1 MLHCCIGIMAYNEA
15 ANIGRLLEGLLSQKT
30 EKVAIDRIIVVASGC
45 TDGTEDI
52 VCEIAKRDSRVELLV
67 QEKREGKASAV
78 NLFMRNIDHK
88 IVVMQSADTVPV
100 EGTIE
105 ALVSPFEDPNV
116 GMVGGHPVPTNRD
129 DTFIGFGINL
139 LWDLHHL
146 VSLRYPKIGELI
158 AFRNIFYQIPNE
170 TAVDEASIEPLVIGQ
185 GMRLAYA
192 PEAIVYNRGPENIR
206 DFVKQRR
213 RIFAGHLYVK
223 ETLGYKVST
232 MNGARIVRLYFQNA
246 KLDWRYFIWG
256 PGIMMLEVFVRLLA
270 TYDYLIMRRN
280 PFSWAIAE
288 STKKL
293 PEII

>member
-1 MLHCCIGIMAYNEA
+1 MAYNEA
-15 ANIGRLLEGLLSQKT
+15 ANIGRLLEGLLNQKT
-30 EKVAIDRIIVVASGC
+30 EKVAIDRIVVVASGC

-52 VCEIAKRDSRVELLV
+52 VCEIAERDARVELLV

-116 GMVGGHPVPTNRD
+116 GMVGGHPVPTNPD

-170 TAVDEASIEPLVIGQ
+170 TAVDEASIEPLIIGQ

-232 MNGARIVRLYFQNA
+232 MNGARIARLYLKNA
-246 KLDWRYFIWG
+246 KFDWRYFIWG
-256 PGIMMLEVFVRLLA
+256 PGIVVLETFVRLLA

>member
-1 MLHCCIGIMAYNEA
+1 
-15 ANIGRLLEGLLSQKT
+15 
-30 EKVAIDRIIVVASGC
+30 
-45 TDGTEDI
+45 
-52 VCEIAKRDSRVELLV
+52 
-67 QEKREGKASAV
+67 
-78 NLFMRNIDHK
+78 
-88 IVVMQSADTVPV
+88 
-100 EGTIE
+100 
-105 ALVSPFEDPNV
+105 
-116 GMVGGHPVPTNRD
+116 MVGGHPVPTNRD

>member
-1 MLHCCIGIMAYNEA
+1 MAYNEA
-15 ANIGRLLEGLLSQKT
+15 ANIGRLLEGLLNQKT

-52 VCEIAKRDSRVELLV
+52 VCEIAQKDSRVELLV

-116 GMVGGHPVPTNRD
+116 GMVGGHPIPTNLD

-192 PEAIVYNRGPENIR
+192 PEALVYNRGPENIR
-206 DFVKQRR
+206 DFIKQRR

-232 MNGARIVRLYFQNA
+232 MNGARIVRLYLQNA
-246 KLDWRYFIWG
+246 KFDWRYFIWG
-256 PGIMMLEVFVRLLA
+256 PGIVVLEVFVRLLA